1 MTNVSIRDVPDE
13 VVNRVRS
20 HAASQGKSLQA
31 YVRELLERDART
43 APTSH
48 EGTRGTRLVMRLQ
61 ALEQRPEYAQ
71 MSTDEY
77 LGLIRG

>member
-1 MTNVSIRDVPDE
+1 MTNVSIRDVPEE
-13 VVNRVRS
+13 VLNRVRS

-43 APTSH
+43 APAGH
-48 EGTRGTRLVMRLQ
+48 EGTPGARLVMRLQ
-61 ALEQRPEYAQ
+61 ALEQRSEYAH

-77 LGLIRG
+77 LELIRG

>member
-13 VVNRVRS
+13 VVNRVRA

-43 APTSH
+43 TPTSH

-61 ALEQRPEYAQ
+61 ALEQRNEYAH

-77 LGLIRG
+77 LELIRG